1 MKFDADNV
9 DWWMYIQRAV
19 VVFNKCWLCYDSSC
33 IFFLVIL
40 VFSKVEDE
48 VLCALVLFVERN
60 MAKMP
65 RYWTK
70 LGSKAWFLWREMW
83 PFTRCVPAIAAVS
96 LFRTSKQIAIEIF
109 NKIMT
114 WNTKIISLW
123 WGEFLLR
130 YFNNSVLQCSHPQL
144 ICKTH
149 KNNKQARLFAL
160 RISCISPAVHLST
173 SEKRC
178 RT

>member
-1 MKFDADNV
+1 MKCDADNV

-40 VFSKVEDE
+40 VFSKVV

-65 RYWTK
+65 RYWTR

-83 PFTRCVPAIAAVS
+83 QFTRRISAIAAVS
-96 LFRTSKQIAIEIF
+96 LFRTSKQIVIEAF

-114 WNTKIISLW
+114 WNRKIISLW

-144 ICKTH
+144 ICKTDN
-149 KNNKQARLFAL
+149 NNKQARLVAI